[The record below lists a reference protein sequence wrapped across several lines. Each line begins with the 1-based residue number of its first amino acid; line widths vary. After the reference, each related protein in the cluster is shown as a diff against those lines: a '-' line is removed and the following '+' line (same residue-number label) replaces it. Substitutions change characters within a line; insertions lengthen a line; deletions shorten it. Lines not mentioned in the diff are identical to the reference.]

1 MPSEVSPMHTICLPA
16 PVDTERVKQ
25 DGETTN
31 LGWPSHL
38 HEPIPPDWI
47 NWAKW
52 PSLDEFIKQVSNPP
66 IRVHDGFPFI
76 CPLASPL
83 LAFGGAPKSVH
94 TPPGGVNAVGPD
106 GGRKL
111 LMNK

>member
-38 HEPIPPDWI
+38 HETIPPDRV

-66 IRVHDGFPFI
+66 IRVQDGSPLI
-76 CPLASPL
+76 CPLATPL
-83 LAFGGAPKSVH
+83 LAIGGAPKSYQ

-106 GGRKL
+106 CGRKL
-111 LMNK
+111 LRNK